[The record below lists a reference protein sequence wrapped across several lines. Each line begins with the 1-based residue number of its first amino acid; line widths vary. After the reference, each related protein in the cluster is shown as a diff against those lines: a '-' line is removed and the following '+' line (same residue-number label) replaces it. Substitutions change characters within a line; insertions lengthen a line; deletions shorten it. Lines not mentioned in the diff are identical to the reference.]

1 MKAVEIFFTIF
12 NIILGIVNLAMHMAN
27 RKILAALEEIVAQ
40 MREDSES
47 GR

>member
-1 MKAVEIFFTIF
+1 MKAVEIFFTVF

-27 RKILAALEEIVAQ
+27 RRVLEALEKIIGDI
-40 MREDSES
+40 REDSES

>member
-27 RKILAALEEIVAQ
+27 RRALEALEKIVGDIQ
-40 MREDSES
+40 EES
-47 GR
+47 DNGR